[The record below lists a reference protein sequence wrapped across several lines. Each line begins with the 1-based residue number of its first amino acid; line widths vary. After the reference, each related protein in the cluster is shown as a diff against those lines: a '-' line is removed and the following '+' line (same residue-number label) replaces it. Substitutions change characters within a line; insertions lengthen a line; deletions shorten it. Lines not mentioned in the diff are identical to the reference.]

1 MSWLLSLSAILEAW
15 DMYCKFTLLLH
26 SVRRNWKQ
34 IPLNTLVTIKTVVG
48 TYIFFICDSCDTN
61 VILFMEKLN
70 LPRKSFMCITDFHII
85 LVCDYVNY
93 FKNISDNWITDQNRE
108 LLFTEDGNIDGVSL
122 KYFTK
127 TVVKTASISA
137 NWPT

>member
-1 MSWLLSLSAILEAW
+1 
-15 DMYCKFTLLLH
+15 
-26 SVRRNWKQ
+26 
-34 IPLNTLVTIKTVVG
+34 
-48 TYIFFICDSCDTN
+48 
-61 VILFMEKLN
+61 MEKLN

-85 LVCDYVNY
+85 LVCDYANY

-137 NWPT
+137 N